1 MLYNIFWIFCLL
13 LSRKS
18 RNFVALLWFLICKP
32 FFMEENIEHYEYQSR
47 NNYFPC
53 L

>member
-1 MLYNIFWIFCLL
+1 MFWRFRLL

-18 RNFVALLWFLICKP
+18 RNFVALLWFCEKYYESR
-32 FFMEENIEHYEYQSR
+32 EEIRCVYQL
-47 NNYFPC
+47 FEEG

>member
-18 RNFVALLWFLICKP
+18 SNFVALLWF
-32 FFMEENIEHYEYQSR
+32 YEKCYESREKIRCLYQL
-47 NNYFPC
+47 FEKG
-53 L
+53 